1 MLVIRFARFGRK
13 KSAFFK
19 LVVAEKARA
28 VQKKPVAELG
38 WFNPHTDGGK
48 GEFKFDAEAVKKYIA
63 NGAQVSQAVARKLVK
78 EGIKEAGKF
87 IKQRATKPKKE
98 APKEE
103 PKEEAPAEEPAEAP
117 TEEAPA
123 AEDSAAADV
132 AEAKPA
138 E

>member
-78 EGIKEAGKF
+78 EGVKEAGKF
-87 IKQRATKPKKE
+87 VKQRVTKPKKE

-103 PKEEAPAEEPAEAP
+103 APAEEAAEAPAEE
-117 TEEAPA
+117 TIEAPA
-123 AEDSAAADV
+123 EEASEENAPAE
-132 AEAKPA
+132 EKPA